1 MQRRTTNTVHV
12 GDIAIGSG
20 HPIAVQSMLC
30 VAPSDLAANIAQTL
44 VLKEAGCDI
53 VRLAIPT
60 MDDIRLISAIK
71 NEVDIP
77 LVADI
82 QFDYRLAI
90 AAVKARSIK
99 SESIQATLA
108 EVIASCRGR
117 SMP

>member
-30 VAPSDLAANIAQTL
+30 AAPSDVAANVAQAL
-44 VLKEAGCDI
+44 ALKEAGCDI

-77 LVADI
+77 LLPIFSSIIGWQLQQLKPA
-82 QFDYRLAI
+82 
-90 AAVKARSIK
+90 SIK

-108 EVIASCRGR
+108 EVIAF
-117 SMP
+117 MPW